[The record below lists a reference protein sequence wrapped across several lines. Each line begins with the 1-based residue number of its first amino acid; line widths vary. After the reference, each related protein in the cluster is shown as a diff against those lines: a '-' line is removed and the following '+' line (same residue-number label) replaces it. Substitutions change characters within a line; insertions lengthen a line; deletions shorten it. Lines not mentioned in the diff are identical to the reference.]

1 MRIKTLAIIAI
12 ILSLT
17 TLAFGQTK
25 KGQKAPDFTLTDMD
39 GNNITLSDV
48 VGNGPVYINFWAT
61 WCAPCKKEIPE
72 LIKLYDEYKDRGFK
86 ILGIT
91 VDNARTLGKVKSF
104 VESHNMDFTILL
116 DSDSEV
122 FRRKFKGRGI
132 PFGFLLDNEGRI
144 IHIVRGYIP
153 SLVSTLTAKMKPFLL
168 SDDENPPEDDSIEDN
183 SPKEEPAPESTTPSE
198 E

>member
-1 MRIKTLAIIAI
+1 VRIKTLAIIAI